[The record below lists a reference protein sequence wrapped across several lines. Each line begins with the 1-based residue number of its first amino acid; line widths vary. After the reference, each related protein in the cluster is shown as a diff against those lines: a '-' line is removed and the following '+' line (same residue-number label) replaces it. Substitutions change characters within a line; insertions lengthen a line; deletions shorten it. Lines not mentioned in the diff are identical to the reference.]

1 MISSNLAHSL
11 NMILPQSQDLIPVS
25 FKRKLE
31 YKGYYIEEY
40 VDRDKLHAYFNF
52 FKKYNHLF
60 KDFELNDT
68 ALDEFERE
76 MLQKINMEHD
86 SDMDVDPEKVTKLLY
101 TICVFFNIITND
113 IFSAGNKVKSF
124 WRA

>member
-1 MISSNLAHSL
+1 
-11 NMILPQSQDLIPVS
+11 
-25 FKRKLE
+25 
-31 YKGYYIEEY
+31 
-40 VDRDKLHAYFNF
+40 
-52 FKKYNHLF
+52 
-60 KDFELNDT
+60 
-68 ALDEFERE
+68 
-76 MLQKINMEHD
+76 MEHD